1 MKISCDQA
9 TTICDKNQ
17 YGEASL
23 LDKIKLNFHILFCS
37 RCGLYSKQN
46 FVMSKCYEVHRS
58 KKDHEECCLEQHEK
72 DQIEKEVKAEL

>member
-1 MKISCDQA
+1 MKITCDQA

-23 LDKIKLNFHILFCS
+23 MDKIKLNLHIVFCS

-46 FVMSKCYEVHRS
+46 FVMSKCYKNHRA
-58 KKDHEECCLEQHEK
+58 KNCHEDCCLEDHEK
-72 DQIEKEVKAEL
+72 ELIDEKVKAKL